1 MIEETI
7 AKLVGRLVFDV
18 ESGRLSQFM
27 QMLKAAESSM
37 KRVGK
42 EAELLSAKL
51 NKVFNVGGRSA
62 DKAKLDVAVRRSL
75 DKELQTEV
83 RLSKLKRQQ
92 FVTQLAEQKLIA
104 TGKREEAFLQSAA
117 LKSQIQSAVLASKQ
131 QKVLQESIKTDLGKA
146 KLQASAEQS
155 QLRQARLADI
165 LRKRQERTVQL
176 QRQAASHATVMQRAE
191 QALIAARERGARQAE
206 KYQTSKVAAALR
218 EARAAARADQTTARF
233 TMATERH
240 EAWKARQAQPEGL
253 GLTGL
258 SVGLTAASAAL
269 YGLVRGIGYLDQ
281 RVKQRQ
287 TDASSTEQF
296 NTVLEQSGG
305 KNPAN
310 QKFARDQYVD
320 ISNKFGMEL
329 SVESAKAYSQF
340 IQGQLALGKGLSVA
354 TKMFEDQS
362 AVFRAAALD
371 AEAQKRAAYQLNQI
385 RSKGKPEGSDVN
397 DLFDAVGGVVAASV
411 RQAAATRLNFKGKV
425 EEQAGWFKKAVTD
438 GKILSQDFDQGMSN
452 YLKANQDVLAK
463 QMNSIAAAQQRA
475 ENQAFMNASEINS
488 NQELKG
494 VVLERI
500 QAERELNQAMQP
512 FKESLASFDVGLT
525 KLATVMLRFAAGK
538 NDDGSAKTPEQRAQE
553 VGSVGLVEGAAI
565 DPSVIGAPKPS
576 SSEKPQDPIDRFYR
590 WLSGKPNYSKEGPA
604 TELKVNSPKGL
615 FNFDGIA
622 LNLEKLAAQLSTMN
636 EDESNQWHQFR
647 VPEML
652 NAEDVLQQASG
663 PSPYFPMSAIP
674 GPQETTTITNSN
686 NVVNVEPAQVNI
698 VVQPPQGVNPE
709 QVATMVGDKFRDE
722 MSKVLREVGV
732 NQKEDL

>member
-1 MIEETI
+1 MSSINEEI
-7 AKLVGRLVFDV
+7 ARLTGTLKFNVDA
-18 ESGRLSQFM
+18 GPLHRFM
-27 QMLKAAESSM
+27 SMLKTSEKAM
-37 KRVGK
+37 RRIGR

-51 NKVFNVGGRSA
+51 NKAFGITGKGASA
-62 DKAKLDVAVRRSL
+62 ERLKLDAAVRKSL

-92 FVTQLAEQKLIA
+92 FVIQLAEKKLIA

-117 LKSQIQSAVLASKQ
+117 LKSQIQSAVLANKQ
-131 QKVLQESIKTDLGKA
+131 QKALQESIKTDLSKA

-165 LRKRQERTVQL
+165 LRKRQERTIQL
-176 QRQAASHATVMQRAE
+176 QRQAASHATAMQRAE
-191 QALIAARERGARQAE
+191 QALLAARERGARQAE
-206 KYQTSKVAAALR
+206 KYQTSKVAAAIR
-218 EARAAARADQTTARF
+218 EARAATRADQTTARF

-240 EAWKARQAQPEGL
+240 EAWKAHQARPEGL
-253 GLTGL
+253 GLAGL

-287 TDASSTEQF
+287 ADASSTEQF

-397 DLFDAVGGVVAASV
+397 DLFDAVGGVVAASI

-438 GKILSQDFDQGMSN
+438 GKILSKDFDQGMSN

-463 QMNSIAAAQQRA
+463 QMSSIAAAQQRA
-475 ENQAFMNASEINS
+475 ENQSFMNASEINS

-494 VVLERI
+494 VILERI

-553 VGSVGLVEGAAI
+553 VGSVGLTEGAAI
-565 DPSVIGAPKPS
+565 DPNVMFPPKPS
-576 SSEKPQDPIDRFYR
+576 NGEKVGDQINRFYN
-590 WLSGKPNYSKEGPA
+590 WLTNSPSYEEGPA
-604 TELKVNSPKGL
+604 NKVQAPQQNLLGTQFPKLDLSRFETKLSDIADRVGEYTRFRDDTLQPITSREL
-615 FNFDGIA
+615 
-622 LNLEKLAAQLSTMN
+622 
-636 EDESNQWHQFR
+636 
-647 VPEML
+647 ML
-652 NAEDVLQQASG
+652 ASG
-663 PSPYFPMSAIP
+663 SSVQYPVQQI
-674 GPQETTTITNSN
+674 TTTNEHVTNNNNEVRNEIT
-686 NVVNVEPAQVNI
+686 VNVTAPVGADAPEI
-698 VVQPPQGVNPE
+698 GRVV
-709 QVATMVGDKFRDE
+709 RDE
-722 MSKVLREVGV
+722 LGKVLRETGI
-732 NQKEDL
+732 NQKETE